1 MARLSDCEWRL
12 VERAYCDA
20 TDSVTDIAA
29 RFGIRPSTIYSRRD
43 KFGWPPRRA
52 GAITQTSPHNRET
65 RIDEGD
71 LIERFLALISL
82 KLEQLENDMAGS
94 TQCTSSDHER
104 HARAIGTLVRG
115 YEKIS
120 GVKRGGG
127 HGGEDGGER
136 PEAEVIRRELAE
148 QIVRLR
154 GTLSGD
160 GG

>member
-1 MARLSDCEWRL
+1 MARLSDSKWRM
-12 VERAYCDA
+12 VERAYCHT
-20 TDSVTDIAA
+20 TDNVLDIAA
-29 RFGIRPSTIYSRRD
+29 RFGVCVSTIYNRRA

-52 GAITQTSPHNRET
+52 GAITRTSPHTDAT

-71 LIERFLALISL
+71 LIERFFVLISL
-82 KLEQLENDMAGS
+82 KLEQMEKDMVGPAER
-94 TQCTSSDHER
+94 TSSDHER

-120 GVKRGGG
+120 GVKREGG
-127 HGGEDGGER
+127 HGGEDGGDR

-154 GTLSGD
+154 GTLAGD
-160 GG
+160 GR